1 MMRFQVIRTFLV
13 SAVALSAFGAFAAT
27 WTGKSFDDSWGNPGN
42 WDGEVPGAADTA
54 VFDGTSSRNCTID
67 VQKVKTLTISENYT
81 GTLTLANDF
90 IVVDTYSQANG
101 TFTCGDKNFT
111 IGQGDGSSNKNKR
124 GFFTLSGGTF
134 NCSSGITQWKPTN
147 DSPVFQIA
155 ETATWNHNNGEFV
168 LGGPNNNAA
177 NFKAN
182 VTFNN
187 LRFTSRHRPR
197 FAGGTTN
204 HVLGTL
210 TSHGVG
216 FNSSSDSSTDVS
228 KFATLA
234 VKGDLFF
241 DNSDEITE
249 KEARWGGSGVILL
262 CGDEDQVIHCDGG
275 HLPSLAI
282 CKPADKK
289 VTCDVP
295 AGMRLALC
303 SDMGNGY
310 GPHLSVQRGTFVFP
324 DAGLSIISCRYAN
337 IAQKD
342 GVLENTKGGFEMLG
356 MRYNNYFSLKD
367 KIGDLTFG
375 GHVIRM
381 SSDLM
386 ITGNVTIVSGGQFQ
400 IQDNGYTPILCGEG
414 DQHYSCAHQS
424 PASTSGSS
432 TYGAIK
438 IAKPSGKLYLDSPLY
453 AKFVTFVQGAH
464 VVFPITNATDAVTA
478 IGEGGWNSPAVIQA
492 ERDISLPKDERMCL
506 EVTGKLNAESPTK
519 WNVFKWGNKL
529 SANYA
534 PENFDIILPPR
545 CTRPKLKTDASQKLV
560 YLSYHTPKGLML
572 FVR

>member
-337 IAQKD
+337 IARK
-342 GVLENTKGGFEMLG
+342 T
-356 MRYNNYFSLKD
+356 
-367 KIGDLTFG
+367 
-375 GHVIRM
+375 
-381 SSDLM
+381 
-386 ITGNVTIVSGGQFQ
+386 
-400 IQDNGYTPILCGEG
+400 
-414 DQHYSCAHQS
+414 
-424 PASTSGSS
+424 
-432 TYGAIK
+432 
-438 IAKPSGKLYLDSPLY
+438 
-453 AKFVTFVQGAH
+453 
-464 VVFPITNATDAVTA
+464 VFL
-478 IGEGGWNSPAVIQA
+478 
-492 ERDISLPKDERMCL
+492 R
-506 EVTGKLNAESPTK
+506 
-519 WNVFKWGNKL
+519 
-529 SANYA
+529 
-534 PENFDIILPPR
+534 
-545 CTRPKLKTDASQKLV
+545 
-560 YLSYHTPKGLML
+560 TPKAGLKCWG
-572 FVR
+572 